1 MYLFIILMLLLRGKS
16 LSVIR
21 STSFDERDSLSWV
34 IFFYLAKSKVSLLL
48 KLVVPLFDYKLKSVN
63 LRNRCHK
70 LKTSLEKKDSTVR
83 RCTCYMSSP

>member
-48 KLVVPLFDYKLKSVN
+48 KLVVPLFDDKVK
-63 LRNRCHK
+63 
-70 LKTSLEKKDSTVR
+70 
-83 RCTCYMSSP
+83 